1 MKLAAKVLVFLPLCF
16 SIALASGLTYRQVR
30 GPGTNQ
36 DVTVTAQA
44 PPQQQRSY
52 TVFHADSLLNNS
64 KSLPGREFHNDFFD
78 FTYRIPAGWTVEK
91 SEITLKRN
99 KMATVH
105 VKPQG
110 SALTAE
116 TLKITSP
123 IILLNATPVDVAD
136 RERLGLP
143 CVSISVNPAGPEPL
157 SLETV
162 KKSLQSGESL
172 RQAHAI
178 ELLSDPVELTVHGR
192 TFFRKDFKEARD
204 GSVLWNTYFVTSIH
218 GGVLIVN
225 FRANSK
231 EELDQILTTMQT
243 FAFDTSQSTP

>member
-1 MKLAAKVLVFLPLCF
+1 MKLAVKVLVFLPLCF

-30 GPGTNQ
+30 GPETNQ

-64 KSLPGREFHNDFFD
+64 KSLPGREYHNYFFD
-78 FTYRIPAGWTVEK
+78 FTYRIPAGWIVEK

-172 RQAHAI
+172 GFGLTFGSAP
-178 ELLSDPVELTVHGR
+178 LS
-192 TFFRKDFKEARD
+192 
-204 GSVLWNTYFVTSIH
+204 
-218 GGVLIVN
+218 
-225 FRANSK
+225 NS
-231 EELDQILTTMQT
+231 ILT
-243 FAFDTSQSTP
+243 ASTSPRMIAQRSGVILESSNSFRSAPVATICRMAS